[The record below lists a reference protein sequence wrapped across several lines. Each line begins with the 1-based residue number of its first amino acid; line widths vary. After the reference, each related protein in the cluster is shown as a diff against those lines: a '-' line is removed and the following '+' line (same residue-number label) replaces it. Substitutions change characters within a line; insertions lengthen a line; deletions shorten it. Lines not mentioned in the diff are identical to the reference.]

1 MKARIGLHGR
11 ALVVDARD
19 FVDGYT
25 VMMEN
30 GGWEFI
36 NVKFGDTQSLE
47 ERERKILVRGE
58 TLTDESLYLDCD
70 Y

>member
-1 MKARIGLHGR
+1 MDGR
-11 ALVVDARD
+11 ALGVDARD

-25 VMMEN
+25 ILIKS

-36 NVKFGDTQSLE
+36 KVKFGDTQSLE